1 MTDQILFMNKLN
13 KWFWY
18 FGVLPLVISYLMCLN
33 FTAEYLSIAMIE
45 RPSITLKYMG
55 ELLGFT
61 TLGLAI
67 IMIIWCIIN
76 AFRVHKIAS
85 KIKVSEFKT
94 KKNIMKS
101 SSIWFPIISV
111 FGFIPISFMVFNNK
125 LYFPLFSL
133 IEPIAQDLTPYLFPV
148 YLFLVNTLR
157 YIFGSQSLVY

>member
-1 MTDQILFMNKLN
+1 
-13 KWFWY
+13 
-18 FGVLPLVISYLMCLN
+18 MCLN

-94 KKNIMKS
+94 KKKHNE
-101 SSIWFPIISV
+101 V
-111 FGFIPISFMVFNNK
+111 FFYLVPNNFRFWIYTHFIYGI
-125 LYFPLFSL
+125 
-133 IEPIAQDLTPYLFPV
+133 
-148 YLFLVNTLR
+148 
-157 YIFGSQSLVY
+157 